1 MKGLEVHFSSL
12 IFTGFK
18 VSSKHV
24 HIPQLQ
30 MSNSTDSTSD
40 DTLCSNCTYTNMHY
54 EHSADSQSCTK

>member
-40 DTLCSNCTYTNMHY
+40 DKCCRFNVPFKVL
-54 EHSADSQSCTK
+54 TKHVVQ